1 MDAYRDDRNP
11 WHWQPS
17 LTQALP
23 GMSIPDPKM
32 AMRQATLL
40 WLRCAP
46 RLTWERDVS
55 VIGPQRLL
63 QGPLA
68 HRQSDELAQFKQLV
82 QGGIDARA
90 GRLDQHR

>member
-1 MDAYRDDRNP
+1 MAALLDAGSAGDEYSR
-11 WHWQPS
+11 S
-17 LTQALP
+17 E
-23 GMSIPDPKM
+23 

-46 RLTWERDVS
+46 HLTWERDVS

-68 HRQSDELAQFKQLV
+68 HRQSDELAPFKQLV